1 MWFPLS
7 GCVLCFGFWVASL
20 VFVIVFGVSCCVSLL
35 VCWRRASL
43 RTVMFWLGD
52 LRVFVGLPVFMV
64 WVDSGWFGLGL
75 IVVIICAFRFVA

>member
-35 VCWRRASL
+35 ICWRRASL

-52 LRVFVGLPVFMV
+52 LRVLLGCLCL
-64 WVDSGWFGLGL
+64 WFGLTWDGL
-75 IVVIICAFRFVA
+75 GWV